1 MATRKHLNELSSL
14 RFFAAFAIV
23 VLHFRDYL
31 GVKNEA
37 LMTFLI
43 SGQYGVTFFFVLSG
57 FILMYNYDAWFG
69 KSTSVN
75 QFWKFQQLRFAR
87 LYPVYIFALLLNS
100 FFQVTV
106 RVNSGEFAGQEI
118 LYWGSWLINA
128 FGLQSWVPGTPYT
141 LVWNTPSW
149 SISTELF
156 FYMCFP
162 FICYCLVKYL
172 NSFKKL
178 IAFLVALLIFSS
190 ILYSI
195 VLDQIYYKH
204 SLPSGTSYSI
214 QYFTPILRL
223 PEFIVGCIGGKLF
236 LMEDSKT
243 QGFKDLFFG
252 SESKRN
258 IVILVSVIWFF
269 GRVYTTGYADNNE
282 AYWLVNNSVKFSI
295 LLIPF
300 LGIIFALSTG
310 QTFISKLLN
319 LPLLILLGESSY
331 ALYITHWSFVSFYS
345 QGFLPS
351 NLQSPFMSVIF
362 MLLSV
367 GFSVIV
373 YKTIEIPMKNKLR
386 GAKTPQP
393 VVV

>member
-106 RVNSGEFAGQEI
+106 RVNSGEFAGQET
-118 LYWGSWLINA
+118 LYWASWLINA

-156 FYMCFP
+156 FYMGFP

-178 IAFLVALLIFSS
+178 IAFLV
-190 ILYSI
+190 
-195 VLDQIYYKH
+195 
-204 SLPSGTSYSI
+204 
-214 QYFTPILRL
+214 
-223 PEFIVGCIGGKLF
+223 
-236 LMEDSKT
+236 
-243 QGFKDLFFG
+243 
-252 SESKRN
+252 
-258 IVILVSVIWFF
+258 
-269 GRVYTTGYADNNE
+269 
-282 AYWLVNNSVKFSI
+282 
-295 LLIPF
+295 
-300 LGIIFALSTG
+300 
-310 QTFISKLLN
+310 
-319 LPLLILLGESSY
+319 
-331 ALYITHWSFVSFYS
+331 
-345 QGFLPS
+345 
-351 NLQSPFMSVIF
+351 
-362 MLLSV
+362 
-367 GFSVIV
+367 
-373 YKTIEIPMKNKLR
+373 
-386 GAKTPQP
+386 
-393 VVV
+393 

>member
-1 MATRKHLNELSSL
+1 MATKKHLNELSSL

-57 FILMYNYDAWFG
+57 FILMYNYESWFG

-100 FFQVTV
+100 FFQVSV
-106 RVNSGEFAGQEI
+106 RVNNGEFASQEI
-118 LYWGSWLINA
+118 LYWASWLINA
-128 FGLQSWVPGTPYT
+128 FGLQSWVPGAPYT

-162 FICYCLVKYL
+162 LICYWLVKYL
-172 NSFKKL
+172 ESFKKL
-178 IAFLVALLIFSS
+178 ILFLIALLIISS
-190 ILYSI
+190 VVYSV

-223 PEFIVGCIGGKLF
+223 PEFIAGCIGGKLF
-236 LMEDSKT
+236 LMKDSET
-243 QGFKDLFFG
+243 QRFKDLFFG
-252 SESKRN
+252 SEIKRN
-258 IVILVSVIWFF
+258 IVIVVSIVWFF

-282 AYWLVNNSVKFSI
+282 AYWLINNSVKFSI

-319 LPLLILLGESSY
+319 MPFLILLGESSY

-345 QGFLPS
+345 LGFLPT
-351 NLQSPFMSVIF
+351 NLQSPFMSIIF
-362 MLLSV
+362 MTLSV

-373 YKTIEIPMKNKLR
+373 YKTIEIPMKTKLR

-393 VVV
+393 SSV